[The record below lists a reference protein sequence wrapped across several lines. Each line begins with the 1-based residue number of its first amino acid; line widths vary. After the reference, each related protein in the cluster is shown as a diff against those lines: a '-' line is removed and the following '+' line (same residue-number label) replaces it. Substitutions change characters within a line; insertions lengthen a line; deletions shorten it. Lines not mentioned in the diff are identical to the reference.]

1 MEEVRNGE
9 WERGREKEKKWGRER
24 GRTNVSVRQTTEDG
38 LDDGSLKFAEGAS
51 VGESGLGK

>member
-1 MEEVRNGE
+1 
-9 WERGREKEKKWGRER
+9 
-24 GRTNVSVRQTTEDG
+24 VRQTTEDR